1 MLYLGIDP
9 GLQRT
14 GYALV
19 AAGASAFELRLVE
32 AGIFKF
38 KSSDTLQHRLA
49 QLSEDLASILD
60 EHKPQAAAVEDLFS
74 HYAHPRTAILMGH
87 ARGVVL
93 LELEKR
99 HIPITAF
106 APREV
111 KLALCG
117 SGAAGKA
124 QIQRAVQ
131 AQFKLAQLP
140 DPPDVADAIAIA
152 ATLARRTGLE
162 GMG

>member
-1 MLYLGIDP
+1 MLFLGIDP

-19 AAGASAFELRLVE
+19 AAGTHALELRLVE
-32 AGIFKF
+32 AGILKF
-38 KSSDTLQHRLA
+38 KSSDPLSLRLA
-49 QLSEDLASILD
+49 QLSEDLGSILD
-60 EHKPQAAAVEDLFS
+60 EHKPQAGAVEDLFS

-99 HIPITAF
+99 NIPMTAF
-106 APREV
+106 APREI
-111 KLALCG
+111 KMALCG
-117 SGAAGKA
+117 SGGAGKA

-131 AQFKLAQLP
+131 AQFKLEKLP
-140 DPPDVADAIAIA
+140 EPPDLADAIAIA
-152 ATLARRTGLE
+152 ATLARRHALSK
-162 GMG
+162 

>member
-1 MLYLGIDP
+1 MNLFLGIDP

-19 AAGASAFELRLVE
+19 AAGAHALDLRLVE
-32 AGIFKF
+32 AGLFKF
-38 KSSDTLQHRLA
+38 KSTDSLSFRLA
-49 QLSEDLASILD
+49 QLSEDLSSILD

-93 LELEKR
+93 LELERRK
-99 HIPITAF
+99 IPMTAF

-117 SGAAGKA
+117 SGGAGKA

-131 AQFKLAQLP
+131 AQFGLATLP
-140 DPPDVADAIAIA
+140 EPSDVADAMAIA
-152 ATLARRTGLE
+152 ATLARRHRLAP
-162 GMG
+162 

>member
-1 MLYLGIDP
+1 MLFLGIDP

-19 AAGASAFELRLVE
+19 AAGAHALELRLVE
-32 AGIFKF
+32 AGILKF
-38 KSSDTLQHRLA
+38 KPTDTLSFRLA
-49 QLSEDLASILD
+49 QLAEDLGGILD
-60 EHKPQAAAVEDLFS
+60 EHRPRAAAVEDLFS

-99 HIPITAF
+99 RIPTTAF

-124 QIQRAVQ
+124 QMQRAVQ
-131 AQFKLAQLP
+131 AQFRLATLP
-140 DPPDVADAIAIA
+140 EPSDVADAMAIA
-152 ATLARRTGLE
+152 ATLARRHRLQSPS
-162 GMG
+162 

>member
-1 MLYLGIDP
+1 MLFLGIDP

-19 AAGASAFELRLVE
+19 ASGANALDLRLVE
-32 AGIFKF
+32 AGLFRF
-38 KSSDTLQHRLA
+38 KSSDSVQFRLA
-49 QLSEDLASILD
+49 QLSEDLGSLLD

-99 HIPITAF
+99 KIPTTAF
-106 APREV
+106 APTEV
-111 KLALCG
+111 KMAICG
-117 SGAAGKA
+117 NGGAGKA
-124 QIQRAVQ
+124 QVQRAVQ
-131 AQFKLAQLP
+131 AQFKLAEIQGP
-140 DPPDVADAIAIA
+140 SDVSDAIAIA
-152 ATLARRTGLE
+152 ATIARRHALLGPR
-162 GMG
+162 

>member
-1 MLYLGIDP
+1 MLFLGIDP

-19 AAGASAFELRLVE
+19 AAGAHALDLRLVE

-38 KSSDTLQHRLA
+38 KSADTVQFRLA
-49 QLSEDLASILD
+49 QLSEDLGSILD
-60 EHKPQAAAVEDLFS
+60 EHKPDAAGVEDLFS

-99 HIPITAF
+99 KIPTVAF
-106 APREV
+106 APKEV
-111 KLALCG
+111 KMAICG
-117 SGAAGKA
+117 AGGAGKA
-124 QIQRAVQ
+124 QVQRAVQ
-131 AQFKLAQLP
+131 AQFKLATLP
-140 DPPDVADAIAIA
+140 EPPDIADAITIA
-152 ATLARRTGLE
+152 ATAARRHAMMRLR
-162 GMG
+162 